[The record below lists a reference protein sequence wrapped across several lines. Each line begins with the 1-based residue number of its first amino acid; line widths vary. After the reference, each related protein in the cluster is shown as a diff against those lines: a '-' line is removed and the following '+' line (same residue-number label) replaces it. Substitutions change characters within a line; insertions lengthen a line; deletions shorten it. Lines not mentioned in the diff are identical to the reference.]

1 MSETLS
7 RRLSALAEKK
17 RCRRRR
23 RPRRGLPSEFGRAA
37 DGENDLGGSA
47 SHWDFG
53 TGLAFIRFW
62 KPRAI
67 K

>member
-23 RPRRGLPSEFGRAA
+23 RRRRSLPSEFGRAA

-53 TGLAFIRFW
+53 TGPALIRFW